1 MFIVVVAMTLRFRL
15 HAAAAP
21 FTHKPCGDLMMKS
34 SRRFLGRT
42 AALLALAILPH
53 ASAHAQD
60 IYPSRPIKMIVPL
73 APGNSADLIARIIAD
88 RLGQALGHAVVVDNR
103 PGAAGAIGLTAL
115 AGSPADGYTIGM
127 GSIGPLALNPALKD
141 KLPYDP
147 RNGFSMISV
156 VYKGPMLFL
165 VEAASPIN
173 NLKEMV
179 QLSLTQPQG
188 LDFASAGAGSV
199 MHLTG
204 EHFSRVTGAKL
215 THVPSQGTAKAATLL
230 LGKHVPLMIENTT
243 AAMSFVRSGQMRAIA
258 ITSPQR
264 LSSLPDVPTTAEAG
278 FPDFVTEG
286 WLVIVAPAAVPA
298 AARDRLAAEIRKIM
312 ASADVRAKITDLG
325 GVAEAMTPEQSTT
338 YVHAEAVKWAELIK
352 SVGLKLD

>member
-1 MFIVVVAMTLRFRL
+1 
-15 HAAAAP
+15 
-21 FTHKPCGDLMMKS
+21 MKS
-34 SRRFLGRT
+34 VLYRLLGRS
-42 AALLALAILPH
+42 AALLALAVLPL
-53 ASAHAQD
+53 AGALAQD
-60 IYPSRPIKMIVPL
+60 SFPSRPIKMIVPL
-73 APGNSADLIARIIAD
+73 APGNSADLISRIVAD
-88 RLGQALGHAVVVDNR
+88 RLGQALGQPVVVDNR

-115 AGSPADGYTIGM
+115 AASPADGYTIGM
-127 GSIGPLALNPALKD
+127 GSIGPLALSPALRD

-147 RNGFSMISV
+147 QNGFSMVSV

-165 VEAASPIN
+165 VDSASPVKT
-173 NLKEMV
+173 LKEMV
-179 QLSLTQPQG
+179 QLAQAQPGG
-188 LDFASAGAGSV
+188 LDYASAGAGSV

-204 EHFSRVTGAKL
+204 ERFSRVTGTRL

-278 FPDFVTEG
+278 FRDFVTEG
-286 WLVIVAPAAVPA
+286 WLVVVAPAAVPA
-298 AARDRLAAEIRKIM
+298 AARDRLSAEIRKIM
-312 ASADVRAKITDLG
+312 ASAEVQVRIADLG

-338 YVHAEAVKWAELIK
+338 YVRAEAARWAEVIR
-352 SVGLKLD
+352 SAGIKLD